1 MVKTGLIIGVGRQSE
16 ALVRLLAPTQDYH
29 LLVFTRSETSKISL
43 QLKQLPN
50 VEIVVNPAK
59 HGYDPDTFLAAAKRS
74 QFVFVNTDGFEL
86 GEQAE
91 TYWGIRLF
99 ELSRKA
105 NVQHLIYSGLDY
117 ASRDSG
123 FDDSLYVGH
132 YEGKARVQRML
143 IDPRRTTETEELTRS
158 VEFMHAQ
165 PKSPMAWTIIR
176 SGPYIENL
184 WQLMAPTIEADGT
197 YVFQLPL
204 GKGAIP
210 FIDLDDLAGYTY
222 WALTHPEKSNG
233 LDLGVATV
241 HASGPDIADAFTH
254 VTGKPGRYVDL
265 AVDAW
270 QKATWAKLPKGPDTK
285 VGSLSVKDDGALL
298 QTYGENF
305 TNWWNLYKASAGNIG
320 LIQRDYASLDEMLP
334 DRVNSVE
341 AWMRKAN
348 YTGERLSTLAIL
360 T

>member
-1 MVKTGLIIGVGRQSE
+1 MVTTGLIIGVGRQSE

-59 HGYDPDTFLAAAKRS
+59 HGYDPDSFFAAAKRS

-132 YEGKARVQRML
+132 YEGKARVQRKPT
-143 IDPRRTTETEELTRS
+143 DPCHTMKATIANEKHRIYA
-158 VEFMHAQ
+158 FPAQ
-165 PKSPMAWTIIR
+165 V
-176 SGPYIENL
+176 
-184 WQLMAPTIEADGT
+184 ADG
-197 YVFQLPL
+197 
-204 GKGAIP
+204 
-210 FIDLDDLAGYTY
+210 LDHYSFR
-222 WALTHPEKSNG
+222 ALHRES
-233 LDLGVATV
+233 VA
-241 HASGPDIADAFTH
+241 ALRPDA
-254 VTGKPGRYVDL
+254 R
-265 AVDAW
+265 
-270 QKATWAKLPKGPDTK
+270 
-285 VGSLSVKDDGALL
+285 S
-298 QTYGENF
+298 
-305 TNWWNLYKASAGNIG
+305 
-320 LIQRDYASLDEMLP
+320 
-334 DRVNSVE
+334 
-341 AWMRKAN
+341 
-348 YTGERLSTLAIL
+348 
-360 T
+360 

>member
-1 MVKTGLIIGVGRQSE
+1 MIKTGLIIGVGRQSE

-29 LLVFTRSETSKISL
+29 LLVFTRSDTSKMSL

-59 HGYDPDTFLAAAKRS
+59 HGYDPDAFLAAAERS

-91 TYWGIRLF
+91 TFWGIRLF

-123 FDDSLYVGH
+123 FDPSLYVGH
-132 YEGKARVQRML
+132 YEGKARVQQ
-143 IDPRRTTETEELTRS
+143 
-158 VEFMHAQ
+158 FMHSQ
-165 PKSPMAWTIIR
+165 SKSPMAWTIIR

-184 WQLMAPTIEADGT
+184 WQLFAPTIEADGT
-197 YVFQLPL
+197 YAFQLPL

-210 FIDLDDLAGYTY
+210 FIDLDDLAGYVY
-222 WALTHPEKSNG
+222 WVLRNPDKSNG

-241 HASGPDIADAFTH
+241 HASGPNIADAFTR
-254 VTGKPGRYVDL
+254 VTGKPGRYIDL
-265 AVDAW
+265 DMDLW

-305 TNWWNLYKASAGNIG
+305 TNWWNLYKASSENVG
-320 LIQRDYASLDEMLP
+320 LIQRDYASLDEILP
-334 DRVNSVE
+334 GRVNSVE

-360 T
+360 A